1 MNVQFDS
8 LTTLM
13 LAVLCLLLGTVL
25 KKHVKWLQTFCIPS
39 PVIGG
44 FLISLLMWFL
54 HTQTSV
60 RVAFDTTLQT
70 PLMVAFFTTVG
81 IGGSYQ
87 LLKTGGKTLIV
98 YLFICWGLALFQ
110 NAFGAVLAS
119 WFGLNPVL
127 GVMAGSVALEGGHGA
142 AAAFG
147 QMAEGLGVQS
157 ATTVAI
163 AAATFGLIS
172 GSLIG
177 GPLASFLITR
187 YKVAIKADDIDE
199 VVDPNATTEPISSHT
214 FFKMLAVVLVIMVA
228 GLYVATRFTDSTG
241 FALPSYVGAM
251 LVAIVLRNINDH
263 TQAVV
268 IHQKTVDLISD
279 VSLGV
284 FLTMAMMSLK
294 IWELSAV
301 ALPLLII
308 LLLQVVA
315 LVLFTIF
322 IAFKVLG
329 KNYDAAVMCA
339 GLLGH
344 GLGATPN
351 AVANMASVSEK
362 YKLVSK
368 KAFLIIP
375 LCGAVLIDIVA
386 IPYHTWIINFLVN
399 L

>member
-1 MNVQFDS
+1 MALQFDS

-13 LAVLCLLLGTVL
+13 LAVLCLLLGTFL
-25 KKHVKWLQTFCIPS
+25 KSHIKWLQTFCIPS
-39 PVIGG
+39 PVVGG
-44 FLISLLMWFL
+44 FLVSLLMWVL

-60 RVAFDTTLQT
+60 RIGFDTTLQT

-119 WFGLNPVL
+119 AFGLNPVL

-177 GPLASFLITR
+177 GPLANFLITR
-187 YKVAIKADDIDE
+187 YKVAIKADDIEE
-199 VVDPNATTEPISSHT
+199 VVTEKAVDETVSSTT
-214 FFKMLAVVLVIMVA
+214 FFKTLAVVLVIMVA
-228 GLYVATRFTDSTG
+228 GLYLATRFTDSTG

-263 TQAVV
+263 TKTVV
-268 IHQKTVDLISD
+268 VHQKTIDLISD

-308 LLLQVVA
+308 LLLQVLA

-322 IAFKVLG
+322 IAFKALG

-362 YKLVSK
+362 YKMVSK

-399 L
+399 

>member
-1 MNVQFDS
+1 MNLQFDS

-13 LAVLCLLLGTVL
+13 LAVLCLLLGTFL
-25 KKHVKWLQTFCIPS
+25 KNHVKWLQTFCIPS

-44 FLISLLMWFL
+44 FLVSLLMWFL

-60 RVAFDTTLQT
+60 RIAFDTTLQT

-110 NAFGAVLAS
+110 NAFGAMLAS
-119 WFGLNPVL
+119 AFGLNPVL

-177 GPLASFLITR
+177 GPLANFLITR

-199 VVDPNATTEPISSHT
+199 VAVDAKQADEPISST
-214 FFKMLAVVLVIMVA
+214 SFFKTLAVVLVIMVA
-228 GLYVATRFTDSTG
+228 GLYIATRFTDSTG

-251 LVAIVLRNINDH
+251 LVAIVLRNVNDH
-263 TQAVV
+263 TKTVAL
-268 IHQKTVDLISD
+268 HQKTVDLISD
-279 VSLGV
+279 LSLGV

-308 LLLQVVA
+308 LLLQVLA

-322 IAFKVLG
+322 IAFKALG

-399 L
+399 